1 MLFKHI
7 ITGTGGFEVI
17 YAKELI
23 EAELLL
29 KKLKRLEFLK
39 RQVME
44 LKQQTIAELKSYQK
58 PPPIVKH
65 VR

>member
-1 MLFKHI
+1 M
-7 ITGTGGFEVI
+7 I